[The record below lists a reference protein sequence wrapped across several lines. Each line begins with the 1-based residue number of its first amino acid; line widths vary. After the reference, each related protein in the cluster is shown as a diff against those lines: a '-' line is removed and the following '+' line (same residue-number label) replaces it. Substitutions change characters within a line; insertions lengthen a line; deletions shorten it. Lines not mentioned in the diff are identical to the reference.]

1 MVSCTLTLPT
11 WKKSRGYAL
20 SNCIYTIS
28 SPNINARTNLRT
40 RGVPDCKNSTKRQGE
55 KRYGYLD
62 GARDLEV
69 CAAVGDLDAG
79 GVGAGLGGGDA
90 AALGDRL
97 LGVEVHR
104 VDDLPLLDA
113 APQVGAAAA
122 AAGVHLRATRVGEGA
137 DPGARSKER

>member
-1 MVSCTLTLPT
+1 MGNPGLQNFNE
-11 WKKSRGYAL
+11 KKG
-20 SNCIYTIS
+20 
-28 SPNINARTNLRT
+28 
-40 RGVPDCKNSTKRQGE
+40 G
-55 KRYGYLD
+55 KRYGYLN

-69 CAAVGDLDAG
+69 GAAVGDLDAG

-90 AALGDRL
+90 AALGHRL

-122 AAGVHLRATRVGEGA
+122 AAGVHLRAIRVGEGA
-137 DPGARSKER
+137 DPGARSKEG